1 MYSIIVIFLI
11 IATVLAIGTIL
22 YVIFDILFEKRQ
34 KKEEPKVEVV
44 AQPEPEPEPE
54 PEPVVVPVVVP
65 VPDPDPEPEPE
76 PIVIPV
82 VLEQVDAEEADALI
96 SDEEAEKRIVRERGA
111 GKGRKGEINLGV
123 INEHFEP
130 GEVITLAALQAKKL
144 VSKKERRIKILADGI
159 LTKSFVIKA
168 EAFSKEAVKMI
179 ELMGGTVIELY

>member
-1 MYSIIVIFLI
+1 MYSIIVIFLT
-11 IATVLAIGTIL
+11 IAAVLAIGTIL

-34 KKEEPKVEVV
+34 KKEEPEVEVV
-44 AQPEPEPEPE
+44 REPEPE
-54 PEPVVVPVVVP
+54 PEPVVIPVIVP
-65 VPDPDPEPEPE
+65 VPEPEPEPE
-76 PIVIPV
+76 PIIIPV
-82 VLEQVDAEEADALI
+82 VLEQVDAQEADALL
-96 SDEEAEKRIVRERGA
+96 SDEEAESRIIRERGA

-123 INEHFEP
+123 INEHFES

-144 VSKKERRIKILADGI
+144 VNRKERRIKILADGI

>member
-65 VPDPDPEPEPE
+65 VPDPEPE